1 MKKLRLRYLGDP
13 ILRKK
18 ARKLT
23 KITPSVRET
32 IDAMWDLM
40 ERSKGI
46 GLAAP
51 QAGLSQRV
59 IVVDTREPGE
69 RYALVNPE
77 IVWSS
82 GEKSPLSEGCLSI
95 PGVEAEV
102 IRPSRVRV
110 KGIDAEGREVEIEAA
125 DLLAKVFQHEVDHLE
140 GVLFIDRLTPKEKE
154 KVAPELEQFEA
165 PVPV

>member
-82 GEKSPLSEGCLSI
+82 REKSPLSEGCLSI

-140 GVLFIDRLTPKEKE
+140 GVLFIDRLTPREKE

>member
-13 ILRKK
+13 VLRKK
-18 ARKLT
+18 ARKLD

-40 ERSKGI
+40 KKSSGI

-59 IVVDTREPGE
+59 IVVDTREEGE
-69 RYALVNPE
+69 QYSLVNPE
-77 IVWSS
+77 IVWA
-82 GEKSPLSEGCLSI
+82 GEEETPLSEGCLSI

-102 IRPSRVRV
+102 VRPRQVRV
-110 KGIDAEGREVEIEAA
+110 KGLTEEGRPVEIEAK
-125 DLLAKVFQHEVDHLE
+125 DLLAKVMQHEIDHLN
-140 GVLFIDRLTPKEKE
+140 GVLFIDRLEEREKE
-154 KVAPELEQFEA
+154 RIAPALENFEA
-165 PVPV
+165 PASV